1 MPIPETDNIQF
12 TRAEPDDA
20 ATLTE
25 VAIRSFADEVAQY
38 GRGPDG
44 HDQIEQHLS
53 FMQQAL
59 YYKICSADQIIGGF
73 CLIELA
79 ADHLELGIIFLDPD
93 VQNKRVGSRAMR
105 FMEQMYPQVKT
116 WTLDTG
122 FESFRNQRFYEKCGY
137 VQVGRTDADPE
148 TGFYKVLYQKMI
160 AE

>member
-25 VAIRSFADEVAQY
+25 VAIRSFADQVAQY

-44 HDQIEQHLS
+44 HDQVEQHLS

-59 YYKICSADQIIGGF
+59 YYKICSDDQIIGGF

-79 ADHLELGIIFLDPD
+79 ADHLELGINADTCKWAAP
-93 VQNKRVGSRAMR
+93 MR
-105 FMEQMYPQVKT
+105 IQRP
-116 WTLDTG
+116 G
-122 FESFRNQRFYEKCGY
+122 FTRFCIGK
-137 VQVGRTDADPE
+137 
-148 TGFYKVLYQKMI
+148 
-160 AE
+160 